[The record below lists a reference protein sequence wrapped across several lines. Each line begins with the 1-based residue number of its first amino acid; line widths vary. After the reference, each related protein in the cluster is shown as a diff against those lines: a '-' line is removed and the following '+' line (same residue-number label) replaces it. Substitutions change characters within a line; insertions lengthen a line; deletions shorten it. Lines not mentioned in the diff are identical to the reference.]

1 MASYTYETLAAG
13 AEALRAA
20 AIKTACEQA
29 AIPPLPEAQSGQ
41 QKQDVI
47 AIEGAFAGVPAMFY
61 PFLTMPGPADFE
73 GILADLE
80 TSATVLMTTQNSP
93 DPGLRIP
100 APNNDKFSAVTTVG
114 DNLAS
119 WSGAAA
125 REFKSQYL
133 DKLPSQQAGQF
144 NVVVTCMK
152 LIQQEQAIWTEARK
166 NVADIVNQAI
176 EVLENMPR
184 RCSKDNWT
192 VAFTV
197 VAAVAGIAT
206 VPLGVAAAGTG
217 ILVSLAVA
225 DKVAGG
231 ATLLL
236 EDDPPENRRFE
247 ASTADGVIR
256 EVDRGVKEL
265 IARIVEQEGKIA
277 AVFSGANALV
287 QATRDMFVP
296 KRPLLA
302 KATPANV
309 TDQDMLGFSS

>member
-1 MASYTYETLAAG
+1 MAGFTYENLAAG
-13 AEALRAA
+13 AEALRKA

-47 AIEGAFAGVPAMFY
+47 AIEAAFAGVPAMFY
-61 PFLTMPGPADFE
+61 PFLDMPRPENFD
-73 GILADLE
+73 GIFADLQQ
-80 TSATVLMTTQNSP
+80 SATVLMTTQNAP
-93 DPGLRIP
+93 DSDLELT
-100 APNNDKFSAVTTVG
+100 AANNNKFSGVTTVG

-133 DKLPSQQAGQF
+133 DKLPVQQASQF
-144 NVVVTCMK
+144 NAVAASMK
-152 LIQQEQAIWTEARK
+152 LIQQEKAIWTEARK

-176 EVLENMPR
+176 EVLENMPQ

-197 VAAVAGIAT
+197 VAAVASVAA
-206 VPLGVAAAGTG
+206 VSLAAAGAG
-217 ILVSLAVA
+217 IVVGLTVA

-231 ATLLL
+231 SSLFIK
-236 EDDPPENRRFE
+236 DDPPENRRFE

-277 AVFSGANALV
+277 AAFSGVNALV
-287 QATRDMFVP
+287 WDEREAFVP

-302 KATPANV
+302 KATPENI

>member
-1 MASYTYETLAAG
+1 MAGYTYENLAAG
-13 AEALRAA
+13 AEALRRA

-47 AIEGAFAGVPAMFY
+47 TIEAGFAGVPAMFY
-61 PFLTMPGPADFE
+61 PFLDMPRPESFD
-73 GILADLE
+73 GIIDDLRN
-80 TSATVLMTTQNSP
+80 SALVLMTTQNSP
-93 DPGLRIP
+93 DPALGLH
-100 APNNDKFSAVTTVG
+100 APNNNKFSAVTTVG

-133 DKLPSQQAGQF
+133 DKLPPQQAGQF
-144 NVVVTCMK
+144 NVVVTCLK
-152 LIQQEQAIWTEARK
+152 LIEQEKNIWAEARK
-166 NVADIVNQAI
+166 NVADVVNQAI
-176 EVLENMPR
+176 AVLEDMPR
-184 RCSKDNWT
+184 RCSKNSWT

-197 VAAVAGIAT
+197 VAAVAG
-206 VPLGVAAAGTG
+206 VAAAPLAAAGAG
-217 ILVSLAVA
+217 IAVGLAVT

-231 ATLLL
+231 ASLFVK
-236 EDDPPENRRFE
+236 DDPPENRRFG

-256 EVDRGVKEL
+256 EVDRGLKEL
-265 IARIVEQEGKIA
+265 IARIIEQEGKIA
-277 AVFSGANALV
+277 TVFTGANSVVLDE
-287 QATRDMFVP
+287 RDSFVP

-302 KATPANV
+302 KATPENV

>member
-1 MASYTYETLAAG
+1 
-13 AEALRAA
+13 LRQA

-29 AIPPLPEAQSGQ
+29 AIPPRQEDQSGQ
-41 QKQDVI
+41 QKLDVG
-47 AIEGAFAGVPAMFY
+47 AIEVAFAGVPAMFY
-61 PFLTMPGPADFE
+61 PFLDMPRPEDFD
-73 GILADLE
+73 GVIDDLRRC
-80 TSATVLMTTQNSP
+80 ATVLMTTQNSP
-93 DPGLRIP
+93 NPDLGLEK
-100 APNNDKFSAVTTVG
+100 PNNDKFSAVTTVG

-133 DKLPSQQAGQF
+133 DKLPAQQASQF
-144 NVVVTCMK
+144 NAAVTCMK
-152 LIQQEQAIWTEARK
+152 LIQQEKAIWTEARK

-176 EVLENMPR
+176 EVLENMPN

-197 VAAVAGIAT
+197 VAAVAGIAA
-206 VPLGVAAAGTG
+206 VPLGVATAGTG
-217 ILVSLAVA
+217 ILVGLAVA

-231 ATLLL
+231 ASLFL
-236 EDDPPENRRFE
+236 EDDPPENRRFA

-277 AVFSGANALV
+277 TLFSSANSV
-287 QATRDMFVP
+287 VRDARESFVP
-296 KRPLLA
+296 KQPLLA
-302 KATPANV
+302 RATPENI
-309 TDQDMLGFSS
+309 TDQNVLGFSS

>member
-1 MASYTYETLAAG
+1 MAYTYENLAAG
-13 AEALRAA
+13 AEALRQA

-29 AIPPLPEAQSGQ
+29 AIPPRQEDQSGQ
-41 QKQDVI
+41 QKLDVS
-47 AIEGAFAGVPAMFY
+47 AIEAAFAGVPAMFY
-61 PFLTMPGPADFE
+61 PFLDMPRPNNFDSIF
-73 GILADLE
+73 LDLRA
-80 TSATVLMTTQNSP
+80 SATVLMTTQNSP
-93 DPGLRIP
+93 QPDLELT
-100 APNNDKFSAVTTVG
+100 APNNNKFSGVTTVG

-133 DKLPSQQAGQF
+133 DKLPAQQASQF
-144 NVVVTCMK
+144 NAVVTCMK
-152 LIQQEQAIWTEARK
+152 LIQQEKAIWTEARK

-176 EVLENMPR
+176 DVLENMPN

-197 VAAVAGIAT
+197 VAAVAGIAA
-206 VPLGVAAAGTG
+206 VPLGVATAGTG
-217 ILVSLAVA
+217 VLVGLAVV

-231 ATLLL
+231 ASLFVK
-236 EDDPPENRRFE
+236 DDPPENRRFA

-256 EVDRGVKEL
+256 EVDRGLKEL

-277 AVFSGANALV
+277 TVFSGANSV
-287 QATRDMFVP
+287 VRDERESFVP

-302 KATPANV
+302 KTTPENV
-309 TDQDMLGFSS
+309 TDQDFLGFSS